1 MRVQITARHC
11 EVSDA
16 VRERAE
22 EQMERLTKFDSRLSS
37 AEVVFDEEKHGRK
50 KVEGILS
57 VDGAPP
63 VVARAEDR
71 DFRSALDKVV
81 DRLSKQLRRNRDQL
95 VDHQATGLP
104 VAEDVGVVE
113 EE

>member
-11 EVSDA
+11 EISDT
-16 VRERAE
+16 VRRRAE
-22 EQMERLTKFDSRLSS
+22 EQMERLTKFDSRLSA
-37 AEVVFDEEKHGRK
+37 AELVFDEEKHGRK
-50 KVEGILS
+50 KAEGILS
-57 VDGAPP
+57 IDGGPP

-95 VDHQATGLP
+95 VDHQGPGLP
-104 VAEDVGVVE
+104 DLEDVSAE